1 MIKDYLYTIGK
12 YLSPS
17 QREEVLKE
25 IEANL
30 YDYLE
35 ENFGKKDYSSSE
47 TEAAIRSM
55 GHPKAVAQA
64 YQNTP
69 RSIIGPAYID
79 TYWLVVK
86 IALIGTAI
94 GLTVGHL
101 LNLTSAE
108 NGVQVFTRLFTDIF
122 SSGLSSFGMITLI
135 FVLVQHYSPETSQKK
150 ESTWKLSELEKA
162 PESHQKVSLFD
173 LVVETFFIC
182 FGLVVI
188 NSTAPV
194 FMFSLNGTKITPLV
208 NMDVFAPYVVLIT
221 IALVASLLLNIYLLI
236 RRQWQTSTR
245 ILSIILDI
253 FGVGIITKI
262 ALTPEIWELKSIA
275 DVLGRDARVET
286 WFSLTV
292 NISVAVMVIITGF
305 SIFGHIKAIL
315 KK

>member
-12 YLSPS
+12 YLTPS
-17 QREEVLKE
+17 QRDDVLKE

-35 ENFGKKDYSSSE
+35 ENFGKKDYSNSE
-47 TEAAIRSM
+47 IEAAIRSM

-86 IALIGTAI
+86 IALVGTAI

-101 LNLTSAE
+101 LDLTSAE
-108 NGVQVFTRLFTDIF
+108 NGVQIFTRLFIDIF
-122 SSGLSSFGMITLI
+122 SSGLSAFGMITLI
-135 FVLVQHYSPETSQKK
+135 FVLIQHYSSET
-150 ESTWKLSELEKA
+150 TLTNDPAWKLSELEKA
-162 PESHQKVSLFD
+162 PEPYQKVSLVD
-173 LVVETFFIC
+173 LIVETFFIC

-188 NSTAPV
+188 NSAAPV

-208 NMDVFAPYVVLIT
+208 NMGAFAPYVILIT
-221 IALVASLLLNIYLLI
+221 IALVASLLLNLYLLI
-236 RRQWQTSTR
+236 RRQWQVTTR
-245 ILSIILDI
+245 IISIILDL
-253 FGVGIITKI
+253 FGVGILTKI
-262 ALTPEIWELKSIA
+262 ALTPEIWELKAIT
-275 DVLGRDARVET
+275 DVLGENARVET
-286 WFSLTV
+286 WFTLSI
-292 NISVAVMVIITGF
+292 NIGVAVMVIITGF

>member
-1 MIKDYLYTIGK
+1 MIKNYLYTIGK
-12 YLSPS
+12 YLTPS
-17 QREEVLKE
+17 QRDEVLQE

-35 ENFGKKDYSSSE
+35 ENFGKKEYTDGEIES
-47 TEAAIRSM
+47 ALRAM
-55 GHPKAVAQA
+55 GHPKSVAEA

-69 RSIIGPAYID
+69 RSIIGSAYID

-101 LNLTSAE
+101 LKLTSAE
-108 NGVQVFTRLFTDIF
+108 NGVQVFTRLFTDII
-122 SSGLSSFGMITLI
+122 SSGLGTFGMITLI
-135 FVLVQHYSPETSQKK
+135 FVLIQHYSPETSTTK

-173 LVVETFFIC
+173 LVFETFFIC

-188 NSTAPV
+188 NSAAPV
-194 FMFSLNGTKITPLV
+194 FMFSLNGSKMTSLI

-236 RRQWQTSTR
+236 RRQWQISTR
-245 ILSIILDI
+245 IISIILDI
-253 FGVGIITKI
+253 FGVGILTKI
-262 ALTPEIWELKSIA
+262 ALTPEIWDLKAIT
-275 DVLGRDARVET
+275 DVLGKNATVET
-286 WFSLTV
+286 WFSLSI
-292 NISVAVMVIITGF
+292 NIGVAVMVIITAF
-305 SIFGHIKAIL
+305 SIFGHLKAIF